1 MPFRDPGP
9 AAGNVLIPWKG
20 EVPWNSRDDNT
31 RLPTAGEL
39 EGGFTCGPADQ
50 KLFNYT
56 NGYSWGQ
63 VHNVILDAGL
73 EIDRTD
79 LTQLTAAIKALVAAS
94 VPVGAEIMWSGANIP
109 AGWLEQDGSA
119 FNAEEYPLLAAH
131 LGGNVLPDMRGE
143 FARGWDHGRGIDN
156 GRVLKSS
163 QIDTVQAWTATQT
176 LVRGQINLV
185 EVTAGAVTHQRNG
198 QSDAV
203 PGGAWAVSDIV
214 IGPGVNAVARVS
226 AENRPRNIA
235 KMFLIKHD

>member
-94 VPVGAEIMWSGANIP
+94 VPVGAEIMWSGANVP

-156 GRVLKSS
+156 GRVLKSAQAGS
-163 QIDTVQAWTATQT
+163 PIPIEDVGGRSINCLNSHNNYDSGAGAAWTFLTSNDPVAANPFTD
-176 LVRGQINLV
+176 VNGAYRGI
-185 EVTAGAVTHQRNG
+185 
-198 QSDAV
+198 S
-203 PGGAWAVSDIV
+203 
-214 IGPGVNAVARVS
+214 
-226 AENRPRNIA
+226 RPRNIA
-235 KMFLIKHD
+235 KIFLIKHD